1 MLLFA
6 LGERYPPPMNRVIE
20 RVLNLLAFLLTVE
33 RPVTADQIRN
43 TVAGY
48 DQDAD
53 EAFRRTFERDKDLLR
68 QLGVPLRLEHTDA
81 WEVEQGYVI
90 APEEYGLAD
99 PDLSDDELTALWLA
113 TSMVRLG
120 GQAAGPAAIFKL
132 GGAPAVASGEPLT
145 ADLGP
150 EGEVLA
156 IIFET
161 IAERRRLAF
170 SYRDRKRSLEP
181 YGLAHR
187 RGHWYL
193 VGDTADGIRVFRV
206 DRMIDPKAR
215 GKAGAFS
222 RPAGFR
228 LRDELPDTPWSA
240 GDEDVTVTVRFDAEV
255 SWWARR
261 QLTAAA
267 KVTDDADGGMV
278 ATIPVAQVDALIGWL
293 ISFDDH
299 AEILRPVALRQRL
312 VDHLEA
318 S

>member
-1 MLLFA
+1 
-6 LGERYPPPMNRVIE
+6 MNRVIE
-20 RVLNLLAFLLTVE
+20 RVLNLLAFLLTVD
-33 RPVTADQIRN
+33 RPATADQIRN

-48 DQDAD
+48 DQDTD

-99 PDLSDDELTALWLA
+99 PGLSDDERAALWLA

-120 GQAAGPAAIFKL
+120 GEAAGPAAIFKL
-132 GGAPAVASGEPLT
+132 GGAPAVAAGEPLT

-156 IIFET
+156 LIFEA

-170 SYRDRKRSLEP
+170 SYRDRVRSLEP

-193 VGDTADGIRVFRV
+193 VGNTRDGIRVFRV

-215 GKAGAFS
+215 GNAEAFAV
-222 RPAGFR
+222 PAGFH

-240 GDEDVTVTVRFDAEV
+240 GDDDLSVTVAFDPEV

-261 QLTAAA
+261 QLTADAT
-267 KVTDDADGGMV
+267 VTDSADGGMV
-278 ATIPVAQVDALIGWL
+278 ATIPVAQVDAFIGWL

-299 AEILRPVALRQRL
+299 AEILRPAAVRQRL
-312 VDHLEA
+312 VDHVTA
-318 S
+318 Q